1 MQTPLL
7 RLVPAQ
13 NRVYTQFTPAS
24 AQAAALSPLTDCGSP
39 KALTPS
45 AFMHAAGQD
54 ALSPVAACYTPTVI
68 DKQDPQQELDPPSP
82 HGATPGIRA
91 QWLATRVKAEMTR
104 FCDSLATPLP
114 HEQVRCYALIHVLI
128 DSG

>member
-7 RLVPAQ
+7 PLVPAQ
-13 NRVYTQFTPAS
+13 NRVYTQFTPAL
-24 AQAAALSPLTDCGSP
+24 AQAAALSPLTNCGSP

-54 ALSPVAACYTPTVI
+54 ALSPVAACYSPTVI
-68 DKQDPQQELDPPSP
+68 DKQSPQQELDPPSP
-82 HGATPGIRA
+82 HGATPSIRA
-91 QWLATRVKAEMTR
+91 QWLATRVKAEMIQ
-104 FCDSLATPLP
+104 FCASLATPLP
-114 HEQVRCYALIHVLI
+114 HERVRCHALYHGRI